1 MEQRYFSFIR
11 RWLWLI
17 VLATVSAGAITYWI
31 SSQQPVSYE
40 ARARLI
46 IGPGI
51 EGLNP
56 SENDIQ
62 TGGRLMQTYAE
73 LATTRRVLQTV
84 VDSLGLDLTPDELD
98 KLLTVRP
105 TTETQF
111 LTIIVEDGDPVRAM
125 GIANALAEEL
135 VRLSPTGDDESSA
148 VVVRTQMREQTGQIE
163 ENIANIEAGIAQ
175 LESEL
180 EATVDIERRR
190 VLNDQL
196 ALERERLSGAH
207 ATLALLYDSLQRA
220 ITNQVQVV
228 ESALTAEL
236 LPSQVQL
243 SVLMG
248 TLAGLIIGVVI
259 ALTFEFLDDFTI
271 QTAGH
276 VESLTNLP
284 TLAGITEIK
293 GDDKLIAISDPR
305 SPTAEAFRALRTSIQ
320 FSSVDTPSHSIL
332 VTSSIP
338 GEGRSTTAAN
348 LAVVMA
354 QAGHDV
360 LLVDADLR
368 RPNQQRLFNVPSSL
382 GLTSLLLE
390 FDDSKED
397 EEVETLVDDVVQ
409 VTRVEGL
416 QLLTSGPIPP
426 NPSELLGST
435 KMRALMNKLVDRYSF
450 VILDSPAVLLATDAA
465 VLSVHTDATLLVAWA
480 GKSRKDNLQQVAE
493 QLREVNANLMG
504 CVLNRVSAKDAHTR
518 YYEDDSA
525 AYDINRKG
533 RSRFGRNSFLPRMP
547 RIGLRKRLGIPPA
560 KN

>member
-17 VLATVSAGAITYWI
+17 VLATVSAGAITFWI
-31 SSQQPVSYE
+31 SSLQPLTYE
-40 ARARLI
+40 ASTRLI

-56 SENDIQ
+56 DEKDIQ

-73 LATTRRVLQTV
+73 LATTRKVLQTV
-84 VDSLGLDLTPDELD
+84 VDNLDLELTADELD

-111 LTIIVEDGDPVRAM
+111 LTIIVQDSEQVRATN
-125 GIANALAEEL
+125 IANTLAEEL
-135 VRLSPTGDDESSA
+135 VRLSPTGDSESGAA
-148 VVVRTQMREQTGQIE
+148 VVRAQMREQTLQIE

-175 LESEL
+175 LEADL
-180 EATVDIERRR
+180 EATEDIENRRSI
-190 VLNDQL
+190 NDQI
-196 ALERERLSGAH
+196 ALERERLSSAH
-207 ATLALLYDSLQRA
+207 ATLALLYDSLQQA
-220 ITNQVQVV
+220 ITNQVQIV
-228 ESALTAEL
+228 ESAITADP
-236 LPSQVQL
+236 LPSQTQL

-248 TLAGLIIGVVI
+248 AIAGLIIGVII
-259 ALTFEFLDDFTI
+259 ALTFEFLDDFTVRTSEHI
-271 QTAGH
+271 
-276 VESLTNLP
+276 ESLTNLP
-284 TLAGITEIK
+284 TLAGISEIK
-293 GDDKLIAISDPR
+293 GEDKLIAISDPR

-354 QAGHDV
+354 QAGHNV

-368 RPNQQRLFNVPSSL
+368 RPNQHHLFNVPTSL

-390 FDDSKED
+390 FDATQED

-409 VTRVEGL
+409 VTRIEGL

-426 NPSELLGST
+426 NPSELLGSS
-435 KMRALMNKLVDRYSF
+435 KMMALLSKLASQYDF

-480 GKSRKDNLQQVAE
+480 GKSRKVNLQQASE

-504 CVLNRVSAKDAHTR
+504 CVLNRVAAKDVHTR
-518 YYEDDSA
+518 YYQDDNV
-525 AYDINRKG
+525 AYEAEQKG
-533 RSRFGRNSFLPRMP
+533 KSRFGMRNFLPRIQ
-547 RIGLRKRLGIPPA
+547 RIELRKRFGMPPA